1 MNIAH
6 ILAATD
12 LSQDSLGCI
21 APVADLARSVGARIT
36 LLHVL
41 EVHAAI
47 PHGAGL
53 APPLSEF
60 AAPETADIARQRLEE
75 RAKAFGPGLDV
86 RTALVVSGDTA
97 EEITRYADANAV
109 DLIAVAT
116 HGRTGFRHLVV
127 GSVTE
132 AVVRRSR
139 VPVLVLP
146 RPKR

>member
-1 MNIAH
+1 MKIGH

-21 APVADLARSVGARIT
+21 APVADLARLVGARIT

-53 APPLSEF
+53 APPLPEF
-60 AAPETADIARQRLEE
+60 DAPATTEAARSRLEE
-75 RAKAFGPGLDV
+75 RAKAWGPGLDIHV
-86 RTALVVSGDTA
+86 ELIVSGDTA
-97 EEITRYADANAV
+97 EEITSYADANDV

-116 HGRTGFRHLVV
+116 HGRTGFRHLMM

-132 AVVRRSR
+132 AVIRRTR
-139 VPVLVLP
+139 IPVLVLP
-146 RPKR
+146 RPKH

>member
-1 MNIAH
+1 MKIGH

-21 APVADLARSVGARIT
+21 TPVADLARSVGARIT

-41 EVHAAI
+41 EIHTAI

-60 AAPETADIARQRLEE
+60 DVPATSDAARARLEE
-75 RAKAFGPGLDV
+75 RAKAFGDGVDV
-86 RTALVVSGDTA
+86 RAELIVSGDTA
-97 EEITRYADANAV
+97 EEITRYADANDV

-116 HGRTGFRHLVV
+116 HGRTGFRHLVM

-132 AVVRRSR
+132 GVVRRSR

>member
-1 MNIAH
+1 MKIGH

-21 APVADLARSVGARIT
+21 APVADLARTLGARIT

-53 APPLSEF
+53 APPVSEF
-60 AAPETADIARQRLEE
+60 DPPATTEAARARLEE
-75 RAKAFGPGLDV
+75 RAKSWGSGLDV
-86 RTALVVSGDTA
+86 KTELIVSGDVA
-97 EEITRYADANAV
+97 EEIIHYADRNGV

-116 HGRTGFRHLVV
+116 HGRTGFRHLVM

-132 AVVRRSR
+132 SVIRRSR
-139 VPVLVLP
+139 IPVLVLP
-146 RPKR
+146 RPKH

>member
-1 MNIAH
+1 MKIGH

-21 APVADLARSVGARIT
+21 TPVADLARSLGARIT

-41 EVHAAI
+41 EQHAAI

-53 APPLSEF
+53 APPLSEYE
-60 AAPETADIARQRLEE
+60 APESMDAARERLEE
-75 RAKAFGPGLDV
+75 RAKAFGPGVDIRV
-86 RTALVVSGDTA
+86 DLVVSGDTA
-97 EEITRYADANAV
+97 EEIASYADANDV

-116 HGRTGFRHLVV
+116 HGRSGFRHLVM

-132 AVVRRSR
+132 AVIRRSR